1 MDWVYPIITIL
12 STEIKRIVSMILEQ
26 SLLIISACL
35 YLFYLGSLKTS
46 RSVDLSMNYTTL
58 ERQSISELEQYLHL
72 STS

>member
-12 STEIKRIVSMILEQ
+12 SAEIKRIVNMILEQ
-26 SLLIISACL
+26 SLLIISTCL
-35 YLFYLGSLKTS
+35 YFFYLGSLKIP

-58 ERQSISELEQYLHL
+58 ERQYISDLEQYLHL